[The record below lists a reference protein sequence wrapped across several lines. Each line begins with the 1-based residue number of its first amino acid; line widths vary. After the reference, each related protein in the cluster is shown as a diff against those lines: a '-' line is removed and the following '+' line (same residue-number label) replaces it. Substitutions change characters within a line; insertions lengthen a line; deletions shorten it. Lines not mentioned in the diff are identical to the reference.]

1 MTSNRKI
8 IQFSLI
14 SIGVLLILATYFLY
28 PKIEKNKLL
37 EEEKIVK
44 KDKDEIVIADKDEA
58 NIFEHVEYKG
68 IYNIDTPFVI
78 NSDKANITK
87 EEPDIVY
94 MTNMSVILHLNDG
107 RTVTITSDRGRYN
120 KVTYD
125 CYFENNVRAAD
136 GESLILAENLD
147 LLSNKNTVS
156 VYNDVVLTGNKGSLQ
171 ADKINYDLSTRKFNI
186 SMFGDK
192 KVKIKM
198 KKGNRWPGNRWPD
211 I

>member
-37 EEEKIVK
+37 EEKKIVK
-44 KDKDEIVIADKDEA
+44 KDKDEIVIADKNEA

-94 MTNMSVILHLNDG
+94 MTNMSVIFHLNDG
-107 RTVTITSDRGRYN
+107 RTVTIVSDRGRYN

-125 CYFENNVRAAD
+125 CYFENNVRATD

-156 VYNDVVLTGNKGSLQ
+156 VYNDVVLTGNKGSLK

-192 KVKIKM
+192 KVKIKLI
-198 KKGNRWPGNRWPD
+198 R
-211 I
+211 

>member
-37 EEEKIVK
+37 EEKKIVK

-107 RTVTITSDRGRYN
+107 RTVTITSDRGKYN

-125 CYFENNVRAAD
+125 CYFENNVRATD

-192 KVKIKM
+192 KVKIKLI
-198 KKGNRWPGNRWPD
+198 R
-211 I
+211 

>member
-37 EEEKIVK
+37 EEKKIVK
-44 KDKDEIVIADKDEA
+44 KDKDEIVIADKNEA

-107 RTVTITSDRGRYN
+107 RTVTITSDRGKYN

-192 KVKIKM
+192 KVKIKLI
-198 KKGNRWPGNRWPD
+198 R
-211 I
+211 

>member
-37 EEEKIVK
+37 EEKKIVK
-44 KDKDEIVIADKDEA
+44 KDKDETVIADKNVA

-107 RTVTITSDRGRYN
+107 RTVTITSDRGKYN

-192 KVKIKM
+192 KVKIKLI
-198 KKGNRWPGNRWPD
+198 R
-211 I
+211 

>member
-28 PKIEKNKLL
+28 PKIEKSKLK
-37 EEEKIVK
+37 EEKIVK
-44 KDKDEIVIADKDEA
+44 KNEIVIADENQAD
-58 NIFEHVEYKG
+58 IFEHVEYKG

-107 RTVTITSDRGRYN
+107 RTVTITSDRGKYN

-192 KVKIKM
+192 KVKIKLI
-198 KKGNRWPGNRWPD
+198 R
-211 I
+211 

>member
-37 EEEKIVK
+37 EEKKIVK
-44 KDKDEIVIADKDEA
+44 KDKDEIVIADKNEA

-107 RTVTITSDRGRYN
+107 RTVTITSDRGKYN

-125 CYFENNVRAAD
+125 CYFENNVRATD

-192 KVKIKM
+192 KVKIKLI
-198 KKGNRWPGNRWPD
+198 R
-211 I
+211 

>member
-37 EEEKIVK
+37 EEKKIVK

-107 RTVTITSDRGRYN
+107 RTVTITSDRGKYN

-192 KVKIKM
+192 KVKIKLI
-198 KKGNRWPGNRWPD
+198 R
-211 I
+211 

>member
-14 SIGVLLILATYFLY
+14 SIGMLLILVTYFLY
-28 PKIEKNKLL
+28 PKIEKSKL

-44 KDKDEIVIADKDEA
+44 KNEIVIADEDRA

-78 NSDKANITK
+78 KSDKANITK

-94 MTNMSVILHLNDG
+94 MTNMNVILHLNDG
-107 RTVTITSDRGRYN
+107 RTVIITSDRGRYN
-120 KVTYD
+120 KVTHD
-125 CYFENNVRAAD
+125 CYFENNVRATD

-171 ADKINYDLSTRKFNI
+171 ADKINYDLSTRKFHI

-192 KVKIKM
+192 KVKIKLI
-198 KKGNRWPGNRWPD
+198 R
-211 I
+211 

>member
-14 SIGVLLILATYFLY
+14 SIGMLLILVTYFLY

-37 EEEKIVK
+37 EEEKNVK

-68 IYNIDTPFVI
+68 MYNIDTPFVI
-78 NSDKANITK
+78 NSDKASITK

-94 MTNMSVILHLNDG
+94 MTNMNVILHLNDG

-125 CYFENNVRAAD
+125 CYFENNVRTTD

-171 ADKINYDLSTRKFNI
+171 ADKINYDLSTRKFHI

-192 KVKIKM
+192 KVKIKLI
-198 KKGNRWPGNRWPD
+198 R
-211 I
+211 

>member
-37 EEEKIVK
+37 EEEKNVK
-44 KDKDEIVIADKDEA
+44 KDKDEIVIADKNEA

-192 KVKIKM
+192 KVKIKLI
-198 KKGNRWPGNRWPD
+198 R
-211 I
+211 

>member
-37 EEEKIVK
+37 EEKKIVK
-44 KDKDEIVIADKDEA
+44 KDKDEIVIADKNEA

-94 MTNMSVILHLNDG
+94 MTNMSVIFHLNDG
-107 RTVTITSDRGRYN
+107 RTITITSDRGKYN

-192 KVKIKM
+192 KVKIKLI
-198 KKGNRWPGNRWPD
+198 R
-211 I
+211 

>member
-14 SIGVLLILATYFLY
+14 SIGMLLILVTYFLY
-28 PKIEKNKLL
+28 PKIEKSKLK
-37 EEEKIVK
+37 EEKIVK
-44 KDKDEIVIADKDEA
+44 KNEIVIAEENQA

-78 NSDKANITK
+78 KSDKANITK

-94 MTNMSVILHLNDG
+94 MTDMSVILHLNDG
-107 RTVTITSDRGRYN
+107 RTVIITSDRGRYN
-120 KVTYD
+120 KVTND
-125 CYFENNVRAAD
+125 CYFENNVRATD

-171 ADKINYDLSTRKFNI
+171 ADKINYDLSTRKFHI

-192 KVKIKM
+192 KVKIKLI
-198 KKGNRWPGNRWPD
+198 R
-211 I
+211 

>member
-8 IQFSLI
+8 IQFGLV
-14 SIGVLLILATYFLY
+14 SIGMLLILATYFLY
-28 PKIEKNKLL
+28 PKIEKSRLK
-37 EEEKIVK
+37 EEKIVK
-44 KDKDEIVIADKDEA
+44 KNEIVIAEENQA

-94 MTNMSVILHLNDG
+94 MTNMNVILHLNDG

-120 KVTYD
+120 KVTHD
-125 CYFENNVRAAD
+125 CYFENNVRATD

-171 ADKINYDLSTRKFNI
+171 ADKINYDLSTRKFHI

-192 KVKIKM
+192 KVKIKLI
-198 KKGNRWPGNRWPD
+198 R
-211 I
+211 

>member
-37 EEEKIVK
+37 EEKKIVK
-44 KDKDEIVIADKDEA
+44 KDKDEIVIADKNEA

-125 CYFENNVRAAD
+125 CYFENNVRATD

-192 KVKIKM
+192 KVKIKLI
-198 KKGNRWPGNRWPD
+198 R
-211 I
+211 

>member
-14 SIGVLLILATYFLY
+14 SIGMLLILVTYFLY
-28 PKIEKNKLL
+28 PKIEKSKLK
-37 EEEKIVK
+37 EEKIVK
-44 KDKDEIVIADKDEA
+44 KNEIVIAEENQA

-87 EEPDIVY
+87 EEPNIVY
-94 MTNMSVILHLNDG
+94 MTNMNVILHLNDG
-107 RTVTITSDRGRYN
+107 RTVIITSDRGRYN
-120 KVTYD
+120 KVTND
-125 CYFENNVRAAD
+125 CYFENNVRATD

-171 ADKINYDLSTRKFNI
+171 ADKINYDLSTRKFHI

-192 KVKIKM
+192 KVKIKLI
-198 KKGNRWPGNRWPD
+198 R
-211 I
+211 

>member
-37 EEEKIVK
+37 EEKKIVK
-44 KDKDEIVIADKDEA
+44 KDKDEIVIADKNEA

-94 MTNMSVILHLNDG
+94 MTNMNVVLHLNDG
-107 RTVTITSDRGRYN
+107 RTVTITSDRGKYN

-192 KVKIKM
+192 KVKIKLI
-198 KKGNRWPGNRWPD
+198 R
-211 I
+211 

>member
-37 EEEKIVK
+37 EEKKIVK

-125 CYFENNVRAAD
+125 CYFENNVRATD

-156 VYNDVVLTGNKGSLQ
+156 VYNDVVLTGNKGSLK

-192 KVKIKM
+192 KVKIKLI
-198 KKGNRWPGNRWPD
+198 R
-211 I
+211 

>member
-37 EEEKIVK
+37 EEKKIVK

-107 RTVTITSDRGRYN
+107 RTVTITSDRGKYN

-125 CYFENNVRAAD
+125 CYFENNVRATD

-156 VYNDVVLTGNKGSLQ
+156 VYNDVVLTGNKGSLK

-192 KVKIKM
+192 KVKIKLI
-198 KKGNRWPGNRWPD
+198 R
-211 I
+211 

>member
-37 EEEKIVK
+37 EEEKNVK
-44 KDKDEIVIADKDEA
+44 KDKDEIVIADKNEA

-94 MTNMSVILHLNDG
+94 MTNMNVILHLNDG
-107 RTVTITSDRGRYN
+107 RTITIASDRGRYN

-125 CYFENNVRAAD
+125 CYFENNVRATD

-171 ADKINYDLSTRKFNI
+171 ADKINYDLSTRKFHI

-192 KVKIKM
+192 KVKIKLI
-198 KKGNRWPGNRWPD
+198 R
-211 I
+211 

>member
-14 SIGVLLILATYFLY
+14 SIGMLLILVTYFLY
-28 PKIEKNKLL
+28 PKIEKSKLK
-37 EEEKIVK
+37 EEKIVK
-44 KDKDEIVIADKDEA
+44 KNEIVIAEENQA

-94 MTNMSVILHLNDG
+94 MTNMNVILHLNDG

-120 KVTYD
+120 KVTHD
-125 CYFENNVRAAD
+125 CYFENNVRATD

-171 ADKINYDLSTRKFNI
+171 ADKINYDLSTRKFHI

-192 KVKIKM
+192 KVKIKLI
-198 KKGNRWPGNRWPD
+198 R
-211 I
+211 

>member
-44 KDKDEIVIADKDEA
+44 KDKDEIVIADKNEA

-107 RTVTITSDRGRYN
+107 RTVTITSDRGKYN

-125 CYFENNVRAAD
+125 CYFENNVRATD

-192 KVKIKM
+192 KVKIKLI
-198 KKGNRWPGNRWPD
+198 R
-211 I
+211 

>member
-8 IQFSLI
+8 IQFGLV
-14 SIGVLLILATYFLY
+14 SIGMLLILATYFLY
-28 PKIEKNKLL
+28 PKIEKSRLK
-37 EEEKIVK
+37 EEKIVK
-44 KDKDEIVIADKDEA
+44 KNEIVIAEENQA

-87 EEPDIVY
+87 EEPNIVY
-94 MTNMSVILHLNDG
+94 MTNMNVILHLNDG
-107 RTVTITSDRGRYN
+107 RTVIITSDRGRYN

-125 CYFENNVRAAD
+125 CYFENNVRATD

-171 ADKINYDLSTRKFNI
+171 ADKINYDLSTRKFHI

-192 KVKIKM
+192 KVKIKLT
-198 KKGNRWPGNRWPD
+198 R
-211 I
+211 

>member
-44 KDKDEIVIADKDEA
+44 KDKDEIVIADKNEA

-107 RTVTITSDRGRYN
+107 RTVTITSDRGKYN

-192 KVKIKM
+192 KVKIKLI
-198 KKGNRWPGNRWPD
+198 R
-211 I
+211 

>member
-8 IQFSLI
+8 VQFSLV
-14 SIGVLLILATYFLY
+14 SIGMLLILATYFLY
-28 PKIEKNKLL
+28 PKIEKSRLK
-37 EEEKIVK
+37 EEKIVK
-44 KDKDEIVIADKDEA
+44 KNEIVIAEKNQA

-78 NSDKANITK
+78 NSDKASITK

-94 MTNMSVILHLNDG
+94 MTNMNVILHLNDG
-107 RTVTITSDRGRYN
+107 RTITIASDRGRYN

-125 CYFENNVRAAD
+125 CYFENNVRATD

-171 ADKINYDLSTRKFNI
+171 ADKINYDLSTRKFHI

-192 KVKIKM
+192 KVKIKLI
-198 KKGNRWPGNRWPD
+198 R
-211 I
+211 

>member
-8 IQFSLI
+8 IQFGLV
-14 SIGVLLILATYFLY
+14 SIGMLLILATYFLY
-28 PKIEKNKLL
+28 PKIEKSRLK
-37 EEEKIVK
+37 EEKIVK
-44 KDKDEIVIADKDEA
+44 KNEIVIAEENQA

-87 EEPDIVY
+87 EEPNIVY
-94 MTNMSVILHLNDG
+94 MTNMNVILHLNDG
-107 RTVTITSDRGRYN
+107 RTVIITSDRGRYN
-120 KVTYD
+120 KVTND
-125 CYFENNVRAAD
+125 CYFENNVRATD

-171 ADKINYDLSTRKFNI
+171 ADKINYDLSTRKFHI

-192 KVKIKM
+192 KVKIKLI
-198 KKGNRWPGNRWPD
+198 RWVIQKNLE
-211 I
+211 

>member
-37 EEEKIVK
+37 EEKKIVK
-44 KDKDEIVIADKDEA
+44 KDKDEIVIADEDHA

-125 CYFENNVRAAD
+125 CYFENNVRATD

-192 KVKIKM
+192 KVKIKLI
-198 KKGNRWPGNRWPD
+198 R
-211 I
+211 

>member
-14 SIGVLLILATYFLY
+14 SIGILLILVTYFLY
-28 PKIEKNKLL
+28 PKIEKSKLK
-37 EEEKIVK
+37 EEKIVK
-44 KDKDEIVIADKDEA
+44 KNEIVIAEENQA

-87 EEPDIVY
+87 EEPNIVY
-94 MTNMSVILHLNDG
+94 MTNMNVILHLNDG

-120 KVTYD
+120 KVTHD
-125 CYFENNVRAAD
+125 CYFENNVRATD

-171 ADKINYDLSTRKFNI
+171 ADKINYDLSTRKFHI

-192 KVKIKM
+192 KVKIKLT
-198 KKGNRWPGNRWPD
+198 R
-211 I
+211 